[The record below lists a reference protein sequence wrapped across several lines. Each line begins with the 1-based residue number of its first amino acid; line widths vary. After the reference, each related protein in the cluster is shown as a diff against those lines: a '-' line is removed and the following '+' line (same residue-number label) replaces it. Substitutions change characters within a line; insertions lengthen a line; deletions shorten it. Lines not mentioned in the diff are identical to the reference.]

1 LLYPEFSGFLHTQ
14 QGATAMEFYAGYL
27 LGILSVVLGAIVGSF
42 LNVCIYRIPSE
53 KSIALPASH
62 CPSCKH
68 PLKFYD
74 NIPIISYIILRGKC
88 RNCDERI
95 SPVYPA
101 IELLT
106 AVMSLLLFRKY
117 GLSLEYLF
125 SFMFTC
131 ALIVITFIDL
141 KHQIIPDVITL
152 PGIPLFA
159 LAAILFMDI
168 TLKASL
174 IGILAGGGCLYLVA
188 FVYQLL
194 TKREGMG
201 GGDIKLLAMLGGFLG
216 WHSLWFIIMAS
227 SLIGS
232 VTGIS
237 AMICKGKDTK
247 YAIPFGPFLSIAAVV
262 YIFWGNMVMK
272 LLFYR

>member
-1 LLYPEFSGFLHTQ
+1 
-14 QGATAMEFYAGYL
+14 MEFYAEYL
-27 LGILSVVLGAIVGSF
+27 LGILSAALGAIVGSF
-42 LNVCIYRIPSE
+42 LNVCIYRIPLG
-53 KSIALPASH
+53 KSIVFPVSH
-62 CPSCKH
+62 CPLCKH
-68 PLKFYD
+68 PIKFYD

-88 RNCDERI
+88 RNCNERI
-95 SPVYPA
+95 SPIYPA

-117 GLSLEYLF
+117 GLSFEYLF
-125 SFMFTC
+125 SFVFTC

-159 LAAILFMDI
+159 LAAIFFMNVTFMD
-168 TLKASL
+168 SL
-174 IGILAGGGCLYLVA
+174 IGILAGGGFLFLIA
-188 FVYQLL
+188 LGYQLL

-216 WHSLWFIIMAS
+216 WQSLWFIIMAS
-227 SLIGS
+227 SLIGA
-232 VTGIS
+232 VAGIS
-237 AMICKGKDTK
+237 AMICKGKDIK
-247 YAIPFGPFLSIAAVV
+247 YAIPFGPFLSIGAVA

-272 LLFYR
+272 FLFYR